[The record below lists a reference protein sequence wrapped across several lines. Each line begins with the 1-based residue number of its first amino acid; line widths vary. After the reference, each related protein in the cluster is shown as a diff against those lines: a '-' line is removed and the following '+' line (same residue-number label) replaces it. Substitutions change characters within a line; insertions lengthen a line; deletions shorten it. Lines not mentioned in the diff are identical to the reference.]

1 MIVGPLAE
9 LEEEMMTADGFED
22 AIIGHCY
29 DMVAGEFRVIYSY
42 NKCIDILKRH
52 MSEDDAREHMD
63 FNVTGSH
70 MGSKT
75 PLFMISA

>member
-9 LEEEMMTADGFED
+9 LEAEMMTADGFDD

-42 NKCIDILKRH
+42 NKCIDVLKGD

>member
-1 MIVGPLAE
+1 
-9 LEEEMMTADGFED
+9 MMTADGFDD

-42 NKCIDILKRH
+42 NKCIDVLKGD

>member
-9 LEEEMMTADGFED
+9 LEEEMMMADGFDD
-22 AIIGHCY
+22 AVIGIGQRC
-29 DMVAGEFRVIYSY
+29 GQ
-42 NKCIDILKRH
+42 
-52 MSEDDAREHMD
+52 EDDAREHMD